1 MINDDVEER
10 LREALRM
17 HAAEAPPGAA
27 LLSTV
32 TTESVRR
39 GRRAR
44 LATLSTAAA
53 VLVAIGAAIPFALQG
68 TPAPQAAAG
77 GAPATPIASPTSSTT
92 AAPATPAT
100 VALVESTVPTSVTFP
115 FSPPAVSGY
124 GKPTVM
130 LTAGRATLMQQLG
143 PAGKGTA
150 TMTEYHTRPPSPTSK
165 ARPASATVGKKPA
178 TVYEWRW
185 SDDDPTNPYT
195 DLQRTL
201 VWQPDSTTW
210 LTLDITPART
220 AADLVTYAEKV
231 VAGGEKA
238 QSPFAFKLM
247 PSGWTVDNISPAS
260 VTFCPP
266 GVAPDPSYVN
276 KIAVMLDESPGTE
289 PKGGGQATQVQIN
302 DRKAWLTSSDEG
314 QTLLIPV
321 AGGRSLLLQIAARA
335 LLPTDVLLRF
345 AASITV
351 TPAAQVSQG

>member
-44 LATLSTAAA
+44 LATLSSAAA

-68 TPAPQAAAG
+68 TSAPQAAAG
-77 GAPATPIASPTSSTT
+77 GAPETPIVSPTS
-92 AAPATPAT
+92 AAPATPAAPT
-100 VALVESTVPTSVTFP
+100 LVESTVPTSVTFP
-115 FSPPAVSGY
+115 FSPPAVSAY

-130 LTAGRATLMQQLG
+130 LTAGRATLTQQLG
-143 PAGKGTA
+143 PVGKGTA
-150 TMTEYHTRPPSPTSK
+150 TMTEYRTRPPSPTSK
-165 ARPASATVGKKPA
+165 ATPTSATVGKKPA

-195 DLQRTL
+195 ELQRTL

-210 LTLDITPART
+210 LTLDITPARA
-220 AADLVTYAEKV
+220 AADLIAYAEKV
-231 VAGGEKA
+231 TAGGEKA

-266 GVAPDPSYVN
+266 GVPSDPSYVN

-289 PKGGGQATQVQIN
+289 PKGGGEATQVQIN